1 MNYLDRYIFR
11 SIIVTT
17 LLVLLLLLSLQTLVG
32 FVFELEAVG
41 RGNYTISLAALYVL
55 LKIPGHL
62 YEFFPSAVLIGS
74 LLGLGALASNSELV
88 VMRTSGVST
97 WRLLSSVLQ
106 TGLFLAVIV
115 TLIGEYWAPKAELY
129 SQQMRLTAQSKN
141 VSLKS
146 KEALW
151 VRNGQRYINVQK
163 VLPGVILRNVTVYEY
178 EQENLQRVIHA
189 DLVRPLPDDSW
200 QLNNL
205 TYTEVTANSSS
216 QRTVE
221 REIWRDLID
230 RSLFDLLSVKSRS
243 QSASYLYNYVNYLK
257 KNQLDSKNYELEFW
271 RRISVPF
278 SIIVMLTLSL
288 PFVFQSNRSSK
299 MGQQL
304 VIGIILGVV
313 YILVENLVGRMG
325 LVYGLP
331 PFASAFLP
339 PLAFLAMAAYGIRR
353 VG

>member
-1 MNYLDRYIFR
+1 MNHLDRYIFR

-17 LLVLLLLLSLQTLVG
+17 LLVLLLLLALQTLVA

-41 RGNYTISLAALYVL
+41 RGNYSISLAALYVL

-74 LLGLGALASNSELV
+74 LLGLGGLASNSELV

-106 TGLFLAVIV
+106 TGLFLAAIV
-115 TLIGEYWAPKAELY
+115 TLIGEYWAPQAELY

-151 VRNGQRYINVQK
+151 VRAGQRYINVQK
-163 VLPGVILRNVTVYEY
+163 VLPGVVLRDVTIFEY
-178 EQENLQRVIHA
+178 EQEILQRVIHA
-189 DLVRPLPDDSW
+189 DLARPLPDNSW
-200 QLNNL
+200 QLDKL
-205 TYTEVTANSSS
+205 VYTEVSADSS
-216 QRTVE
+216 TE
-221 REIWRDLID
+221 RKVDREVWRELID

-243 QSASYLYNYVNYLK
+243 QSASYLYSYINYLK

-304 VIGIILGVV
+304 VIGILLGVV
-313 YILVENLVGRMG
+313 YMLVENLVGRMG

-331 PFASAFLP
+331 PLASAFLP
-339 PLAFLAMAAYGIRR
+339 PLAFLMMAIYGIRR
-353 VG
+353 VN

>member
-1 MNYLDRYIFR
+1 M
-11 SIIVTT
+11 
-17 LLVLLLLLSLQTLVG
+17 
-32 FVFELEAVG
+32 
-41 RGNYTISLAALYVL
+41 
-55 LKIPGHL
+55 
-62 YEFFPSAVLIGS
+62 
-74 LLGLGALASNSELV
+74 
-88 VMRTSGVST
+88 
-97 WRLLSSVLQ
+97 
-106 TGLFLAVIV
+106 
-115 TLIGEYWAPKAELY
+115 
-129 SQQMRLTAQSKN
+129 
-141 VSLKS
+141 
-146 KEALW
+146 
-151 VRNGQRYINVQK
+151 
-163 VLPGVILRNVTVYEY
+163 
-178 EQENLQRVIHA
+178 
-189 DLVRPLPDDSW
+189 
-200 QLNNL
+200 NNL